1 MAADL
6 RRVGQQ
12 NILRLQVAVHNTLL
26 VEILKTSNHLSNDDS
41 RVELI
46 NFVVMSMKESP

>member
-6 RRVGQQ
+6 RRVRHED
-12 NILRLQVAVHNTLL
+12 IFRLQVAVHNALL
-26 VEILKTSNHLSNDDS
+26 VEILKTSDHLSNDDA

-46 NFVVMSMKESP
+46 NFVVMSMEESP